1 MKVSIAFGRILFA
14 FISALVV
21 AFSGGGF
28 DFICRPVGAVYLGLW
43 IVYWLV
49 QVNRQRGEPSEF
61 DRKQR
66 IAYYAGVVY
75 IPVLLV
81 VPPWEYTNLSGPI
94 PRDGCSAYAGLV
106 LFAFGIIILV
116 AAMRVLGR
124 LYTSTLGIQHEHRLV
139 TTGPYKYIRHPGYL
153 GEVMSMFSVGLSL
166 SSIVGLILGVASLV
180 LVLVRIKPEEE
191 MLIEH
196 FGKEYQSYMRKTKR
210 LIPFIY

>member
-1 MKVSIAFGRILFA
+1 
-14 FISALVV
+14 
-21 AFSGGGF
+21 
-28 DFICRPVGAVYLGLW
+28 
-43 IVYWLV
+43 
-49 QVNRQRGEPSEF
+49 
-61 DRKQR
+61 
-66 IAYYAGVVY
+66 
-75 IPVLLV
+75 
-81 VPPWEYTNLSGPI
+81 
-94 PRDGCSAYAGLV
+94 
-106 LFAFGIIILV
+106 V